1 MKQFSYPPSEWHDRY
16 RIQAGW
22 TQSLREQLYQISNLR
37 NANRIIEIGSG
48 TGVIISEI
56 ASQFH
61 GQTYGLDIAHEANTF
76 SHSLDSGTLYIT
88 GDGHSLPFPH
98 ASFDATLCHFLLM
111 WVCDPETVIGEM
123 RRITKANGWI
133 LALAEPDYGGR
144 IDYPPE
150 FDEIGQLQIQSLID
164 QGADPMIGRRLKAL
178 FSSVGLVDIQV
189 GVLSGEWTGSP
200 TPEELESE
208 WHTMAADLHHK
219 LSDEA
224 LEEFRR
230 ADTEAWRSGSRI
242 LFIPTFYA
250 IGRVPSLAEQLQL

>member
-1 MKQFSYPPSEWHDRY
+1 M
-16 RIQAGW
+16 
-22 TQSLREQLYQISNLR
+22 
-37 NANRIIEIGSG
+37 EIGSG

-56 ASQFH
+56 AGQFH
-61 GQTYGLDIAHEANTF
+61 GQTYGLDIDHEANIF
-76 SHSLDSGTLYIT
+76 SRSLDSGTRYIT
-88 GDGHSLPFPH
+88 GDGLTLPFPH

-111 WVCDPETVIGEM
+111 WVPDPVTVIGEM
-123 RRITKANGWI
+123 RRVTKGDGWI

-150 FDEIGQLQIQSLID
+150 FDEIGELQIQSLID

-189 GVLSGEWTGSP
+189 GVLSGEWTGPP

-208 WHTMAADLHHK
+208 WRTIAADLQHK
-219 LSDEA
+219 LSTEA
-224 LEEFRR
+224 LEDFQKAEM
-230 ADTEAWRSGSRI
+230 EAWRSGSRI

-250 IGRVPSLAEQLQL
+250 IGRVPS